1 MFKYSAGILK
11 HHDILI
17 NIIHSQNMYGH
28 MIDQSDNLVDGIIEM
43 MGCCN
48 NGLGSLGLN
57 IFV

>member
-1 MFKYSAGILK
+1 MFTFSAGILK

-17 NIIHSQNMYGH
+17 NIINSKHMYRH
-28 MIDQSDNLVDGIIEM
+28 MIDQSDNLVDGIIGM

-48 NGLGSLGLN
+48 NGLGSLGFN